1 MYFADFRTTWAI
13 ESNTENRT
21 PTIDTVSTLPGRV
34 TAPRALC
41 RCTRAPNN
49 KSGESHGALHPPVS
63 DTADRRGRRVR
74 IDSGRWRRGH
84 RLALLG
90 VMTLTQCSAMA
101 SSSPTLHHL
110 WSPFSRRRRGEEGVE
125 KTLRSRV
132 RGSRGWRV
140 SRRSVSASQR
150 GINQLGGGGE
160 GWKGGKEGY
169 RKMWSFFLFPS
180 FRAWPLSPSLSPS
193 PPIERCWSTPDVI
206 HSTGP

>member
-1 MYFADFRTTWAI
+1 MHC
-13 ESNTENRT
+13 T
-21 PTIDTVSTLPGRV
+21 PP
-34 TAPRALC
+34 C
-41 RCTRAPNN
+41 QTRQT
-49 KSGESHGALHPPVS
+49 GG
-63 DTADRRGRRVR
+63 GRRVR

-160 GWKGGKEGY
+160 GWKGGEAEKRAIVKCDPSSSSLPSERDHSLPPSHHPLQSSDADQPPASSTRRDLKLREREGEGGQ
-169 RKMWSFFLFPS
+169 WSMPHDKVRQTFPHLAILLDYYS
-180 FRAWPLSPSLSPS
+180 SMRSMCTESIAPA
-193 PPIERCWSTPDVI
+193 IV
-206 HSTGP
+206 